1 MTNCAPLRAG
11 TPKLSAA
18 GPDRNV
24 TTPSLKV
31 SCADAGPARAS
42 DVAAIDA
49 AKTARLDRQA
59 RSMISSAD
67 VGGFSRLV
75 IRAVCPGIGRHWREF
90 RQAFTARLYAP
101 GLDGGWPILAL

>member
-18 GPDRNV
+18 GPERNV
-24 TTPSLKV
+24 TMPSLKV
-31 SCADAGPARAS
+31 SCADAGHARAS
-42 DVAAIDA
+42 DAAATDA
-49 AKTARLDRQA
+49 AKTARLARQE
-59 RSMISSAD
+59 RFMISSAD

-75 IRAVCPGIGRHWREF
+75 IRAVCPGIGHWREF

-101 GLDGGWPILAL
+101 CVAGSCLMSPL

>member
-18 GPDRNV
+18 GPERNV
-24 TTPSLKV
+24 TMPSLKV
-31 SCADAGPARAS
+31 SCADAGAARAS
-42 DVAAIDA
+42 DVTATDAAI
-49 AKTARLDRQA
+49 TARLVRQE

-75 IRAVCPGIGRHWREF
+75 IRAVCPGIGRHWRDF

-101 GLDGGWPILAL
+101 ALEGAP